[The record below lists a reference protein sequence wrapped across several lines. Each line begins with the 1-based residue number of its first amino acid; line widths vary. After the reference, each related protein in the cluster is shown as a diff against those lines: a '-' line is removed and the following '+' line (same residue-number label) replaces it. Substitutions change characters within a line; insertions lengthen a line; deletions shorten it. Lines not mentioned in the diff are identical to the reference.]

1 MNGPSDSQME
11 FVSRRLYLSRWFLLG
26 VSASTVLGCGSGQ
39 ASVTGAVTLDGKP
52 VASSR
57 ELNGTVNFYRE
68 SGSGPPAIGIIDNS
82 GRYALKI
89 GGAGGLEPGSYRV
102 SIAIKQIIP
111 AADPAE
117 MPRARLISPT
127 RYSDL
132 SQTDLKAEVKP
143 GNNSFDFA
151 LESK

>member
-1 MNGPSDSQME
+1 
-11 FVSRRLYLSRWFLLG
+11 
-26 VSASTVLGCGSGQ
+26 
-39 ASVTGAVTLDGKP
+39 
-52 VASSR
+52 VAGSR
-57 ELNGTVNFYRE
+57 ELNGTVSFYRE
-68 SGSGPPAIGIIDNS
+68 SGSGAPAIGIIDNS
-82 GRYALKI
+82 GRYALKT

-102 SIAIKQIIP
+102 SIAVKQIIP
-111 AADPAE
+111 PADPVE

-132 SQTDLKAEVKP
+132 SQSDLKAEVKP